1 MRIVGLSFFSL
12 IYRYCWLVFLY
23 PIPSLPNARMR
34 SSLTNRW
41 TYKPTRADRSG
52 RACIEVRSQMYASP
66 DYTVVWQGLRPRFI
80 KIRTSLADFD
90 LAFGK
95 RYSIYLNY
103 KDNSSV

>member
-1 MRIVGLSFFSL
+1 
-12 IYRYCWLVFLY
+12 
-23 PIPSLPNARMR
+23 
-34 SSLTNRW
+34 
-41 TYKPTRADRSG
+41 
-52 RACIEVRSQMYASP
+52 MYASP